1 MKKVHDVIHT
11 TLSLEDDQKASMVV
25 DPESM
30 SRKELEKRIEELKKA
45 MYKAAADLS
54 FEEAAM
60 LRDEIMEL
68 RKVLQELKEGV

>member
-11 TLSLEDDQKASMVV
+11 TLQMDDKKDSMAV

-30 SRKELEKRIEELKKA
+30 SRKQLEKKIEELKKA

-60 LRDEIMEL
+60 LRDEIIEL
-68 RKVLQELKEGV
+68 KTVLNEIKEGV